1 MTKRLGEV
9 VVVVALLCVLAAA
22 ETRGEVMGKAMLV
35 GPAPAAKKGAP
46 AGNQQI
52 VLGPKGELQDVVVY
66 VKDGAKLGG
75 AVPKAPAALTIKGGR
90 YEPHVLAAMVGQG
103 VEISNKDANLHVPVA
118 LAKQNAGEVALH
130 PGVVQML
137 PGATTAVETYRV
149 RCGVYAKMVAWVVVL
164 DHPFFAVTGADG
176 QFEIP
181 NLPPGKHKLVAWHER
196 LGEREADVEVGKDQ
210 KVIKA
215 AEISFGEKK

>member
-1 MTKRLGEV
+1 MTNRLGAFV
-9 VVVVALLCVLAAA
+9 VVVGLLGVCAAA
-22 ETRGEVMGKAMLV
+22 ARGEVMGKAVLV

-46 AGNQQI
+46 AGNEQI
-52 VLGPKGELQDVVVY
+52 VLGPRNELQNVVVY

-75 AVPKAPAALTIKGGR
+75 AVPKAPAALTITGGR

-103 VEISNKDANLHVPVA
+103 VEVSNKDGILHAPISIG
-118 LAKQNAGEVALH
+118 KQNVGEVGVQ
-130 PGVVQML
+130 PGGVRRL
-137 PGATTAVETYRV
+137 PGATTAAETCRV
-149 RCGVYAKMVAWVVVL
+149 RCALDVKMSAWVVVL

-196 LGEREADVEVGKDQ
+196 LGEREAEVEVGKDG

-215 AEISFGEKK
+215 AAFSFGEK